1 MQSKGFLLALAALVL
16 FALVGCGGGSS
27 SSSGSSKASTR
38 QRLIATTR
46 VFRDVYAMAG
56 LARRGTSTS
65 SSKATSRASSRTV
78 SRRVA
83 FLLSAL
89 HGTRGV
95 QQGLDPDTSLT
106 YRLTVNSDG
115 SGREDLFTDS
125 TYRTPAGAFIWGPPQ
140 WSNGKPNTYPAVFHV
155 TYNITA
161 GNFAGTSGTMDVTLK
176 DASGLNCLIH
186 LALKDLQNDTATC
199 VFTIVAGVADCT
211 DTCTLGDGATYT
223 EQDQTDD
230 NGDIQ
235 SNVDFSD
242 GWQEDMS
249 TNTDG
254 TTDETLTD
262 SSGDTEASGDCQS
275 DGSDTID
282 YSDGSS
288 EDVNVDTSSEN

>member
-1 MQSKGFLLALAALVL
+1 MQSKGFLLILAALVS
-16 FALVGCGGGSS
+16 FALIGCGGGSS
-27 SSSGSSKASTR
+27 SSAGGSKAATR
-38 QRLIATTR
+38 QRVIATTR

-56 LARRGTSTS
+56 LARRGASTS
-65 SSKATSRASSRTV
+65 SSRAASRGM

-89 HGTRGV
+89 RGTRGV
-95 QQGLDPDTSLT
+95 QQGQDPDTGLY

-125 TYRTPAGAFIWGPPQ
+125 TYHTPAGAFIWGPPQ
-140 WSNGKPNTYPAVFHV
+140 WANSKPNTYPAVFHV
-155 TYNITA
+155 TFNITA
-161 GNFAGTSGTMDVTLK
+161 GNFAGTSGSMDVTLK

-186 LALKDLQNDTATC
+186 LALKDKQNDNANC
-199 VFTIVAGVADCT
+199 VLTIVAGAASCD

-230 NGDIQ
+230 SGDIQ
-235 SNVDFSD
+235 SSVDFSD
-242 GWQEDMS
+242 GWQEDMT
-249 TNTDG
+249 TNADGATDA
-254 TTDETLTD
+254 TLTD
-262 SSGDTEASGDCQS
+262 PSGSTDATEECQP

-288 EDVNVDTSSEN
+288 DDVNVDTSSEC

>member
-1 MQSKGFLLALAALVL
+1 MLSKGFLLPLAALIL

-27 SSSGSSKASTR
+27 TTSAGNSMSRTQ
-38 QRLIATTR
+38 QRVIATTR
-46 VFRDVYAMAG
+46 VFRNVFAMAG
-56 LARRGTSTS
+56 LARRGASTS
-65 SSKATSRASSRTV
+65 VSSPSGRGM
-78 SRRVA
+78 SRRVV

-95 QQGLDPDTSLT
+95 QQGQDVDTGLY

-125 TYRTPAGAFIWGPPQ
+125 SYKIPAGAIIWGPPQ
-140 WSNGKPNTYPAVFHV
+140 WSNGKPNTYPAVFTI

-161 GNFAGTSGTMDVTLK
+161 GNFAGTSGTMTVTLK

-186 LALKDLQNDTATC
+186 LALKDKQNDNANC
-199 VFTIVAGVADCT
+199 VLTIVAGAASCD

-230 NGDIQ
+230 SGDIQ
-235 SNVDFSD
+235 SSVDFSD
-242 GWQEDMS
+242 GWQEDMT

-262 SSGDTEASGDCQS
+262 PSGDTQATGDTQS
-275 DGSDTID
+275 DGDATIN
-282 YSDGSS
+282 SDGSS
-288 EDVNVDTSSEN
+288 DDVNVDTSSEC